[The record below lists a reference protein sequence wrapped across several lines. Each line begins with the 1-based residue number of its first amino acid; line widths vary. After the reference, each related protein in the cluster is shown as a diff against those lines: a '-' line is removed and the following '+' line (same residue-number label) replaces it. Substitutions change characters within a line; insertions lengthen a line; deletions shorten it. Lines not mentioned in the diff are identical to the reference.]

1 MRLLPAL
8 LLCTVNLVAAAPA
21 GWEYDLGSAQKRAA
35 KEGKL
40 IFVDVWAE
48 WCPPCQH
55 LKTNVVPS
63 AEAQQALGK
72 VIPVSLMTET
82 RDRRQMADNMKVAMR
97 FKVEA
102 YPTLL
107 VLNAKGQEVKR
118 HVGAFSTG
126 AQLSDWLAKK

>member
-1 MRLLPAL
+1 MRLLSAL
-8 LLCTVNLVAAAPA
+8 LLSALPLLASAPV
-21 GWEYDLGSAQKRAA
+21 GWEYDLAVAQKRAA

-48 WCPPCQH
+48 WCPPCQY
-55 LKTNVVPS
+55 LKTNIFPS

-72 VIPVSLMTET
+72 VIPVSLLTET
-82 RDRRQMADNMKVAMR
+82 KDRRPLAENMGLAMR
-97 FKVEA
+97 FKVEG

-107 VLNAKGQEVKR
+107 VLNAKGKELRR

-126 AQLSDWLAKK
+126 AQLSEWLTKK

>member
-1 MRLLPAL
+1 MRLIPAL
-8 LLCTVNLVAAAPA
+8 LFSALPLLAQAPA
-21 GWEYDLGSAQKRAA
+21 AWEYDLAVAQKRAA

-55 LKTNVVPS
+55 LKTNVFPT
-63 AEAQQALGK
+63 AEAQQALGR